1 MHFLCT
7 RKLSAKR
14 RVHTPHVPSIN
25 NKTMTKTEN
34 KTHEPDW
41 GERCFVKL
49 DIVMSSIGKLASDI
63 FQTKG
68 TMTSGEAARYLGLS
82 TDTLGRIVDKHS
94 IPHWTPAKGK
104 TLFSRTLI
112 DEWVLRNSLD
122 LSVQDLQENTNP
134 LYY

>member
-1 MHFLCT
+1 
-7 RKLSAKR
+7 
-14 RVHTPHVPSIN
+14 
-25 NKTMTKTEN
+25 MTKTEN
-34 KTHEPDW
+34 KTLNPDW

-49 DIVMSSIGKLASDI
+49 DIVMSNIEKMASDI

-68 TMTSGEAARYLGLS
+68 TLTTGEAARYLGLS
-82 TDTLGRIVDKHS
+82 PDTLGRIVDKHS

-112 DEWVLRNSLD
+112 DEWVLQNSLN
-122 LSVQDLQENTNP
+122 LSAQDMQESTNH

>member
-1 MHFLCT
+1 M
-7 RKLSAKR
+7 
-14 RVHTPHVPSIN
+14 
-25 NKTMTKTEN
+25 
-34 KTHEPDW
+34 
-41 GERCFVKL
+41 KL